1 MYKDGVLTI
10 SDWQKGIGQSP
21 YVGFGTMQ
29 NIDVTH
35 RPGVA
40 IVGNKNTLQYT
51 QAGLPIAGVF
61 DSVGNLWTGT
71 NSSNGELYRNG
82 TLYTTGVTIPTK
94 DIKVFSDVL
103 FITRGTSGASYID
116 VLGYLSGGPLNY
128 TAAKWTTN
136 LQHGFSG
143 FMLPAVD
150 GALYI
155 ANGNYVAK
163 IIGVTTTPTVVDATF
178 TYNALDLPSD
188 EQITTMAELGNYIA
202 IAVRPKSY
210 PYSEKPAKIYLWDRV
225 SSSFKIPTAISEK
238 SIDAMINVN
247 NRLIYVC
254 GETGNVYESDSV
266 SYRLLFNI
274 PNNRRDTSTFVVYPN
289 AINYYDNELM
299 IGTSNGNDSSPST
312 YIHGVWKY
320 RQGAITFSPVST
332 GNYGTNQQLSI
343 GFIALSTL
351 GSQYVGWGDGTS
363 YGLDLTKIGSLS
375 TVGDA
380 YIESPVVTVGD
391 PLNKKNFDNLYIY
404 LGKNLKSGDQ
414 IKVSYRKSPS
424 DTYTTIKTFTFT
436 ESGAK
441 NNLFCTPNI
450 TDAVMLQFK
459 LEFAQSATTSSAIEI
474 IRMQLI

>member
-29 NIDVTH
+29 NVDVTH

-40 IVGNKNTLQYT
+40 VVGNKNTSQYT

-82 TLYTTGVTIPTK
+82 TLYTTGVTIPIK

-128 TAAKWTTN
+128 TAAKWTS

-163 IIGVTTTPTVVDATF
+163 ITGVTTSPTVVDATL
-178 TYNALDLPSD
+178 TAQALDLPSD

-225 SSSFKIPTAISEK
+225 SSSFKIPTSTSEK

-266 SYRLLFNI
+266 SYRLFFNI
-274 PNNRRDTSTFVVYPN
+274 PNNRRDTSTFTVYPN

-299 IGTSNGNDSSPST
+299 IGTSNGNDSFPST

-320 RQGAITFSPVST
+320 RQGAITFSPIST

-343 GFIALSTL
+343 GFIALSNL
-351 GSQYVGWGDGTS
+351 GSQYIGWGDGTT
-363 YGLDLTKIGSLS
+363 YGLDLTKTGSLS

-380 YIESPVVTVGD
+380 YIESPIITVGD
-391 PLNKKNFDNLYIY
+391 PLNKKNFDNIYIY

-436 ESGAK
+436 ESGAR
-441 NNLFCTPNI
+441 NNLFCTANI
-450 TDAVMLQFK
+450 SEAVMVQFK
-459 LEFAQSATTSSAIEI
+459 LEFAQSGTTTPIEV